1 MTPLDWF
8 FTAVAVVILAIAVL
22 VTRDFTRGD

>member
-1 MTPLDWF
+1 MTPLDVF
-8 FTAVAVVILAIAVL
+8 LTCVAVVILAIAVL